1 MKGIARVLPLVIAIL
16 LLSAVL
22 VPAQDYVMPVD
33 KTVRSGYS
41 VIEFDGID
49 YRVFTPV
56 QCLFTFSKIDDRY
69 HSLAIRPAKPGPVP
83 YIEITIQW
91 SVFPTIPL
99 DIDTADGNDYE
110 LDTESGYAEK
120 VS

>member
-1 MKGIARVLPLVIAIL
+1 MKGIARVLPLAIAIL

-22 VPAQDYVMPVD
+22 VPADEYVMPVD

-41 VIEFDGID
+41 VIEFDGIN
-49 YRVFTPV
+49 YRVYTPV
-56 QCLFTFSKIDDRY
+56 KCRFIFSKIDDRY
-69 HSLAIRPAKPGPVP
+69 HALAIRPVRLDPVP

-91 SVFPTIPL
+91 NVFPTVPL
-99 DIDTADGNDYE
+99 GLDSADGNDFE